1 MSMPEQAEDRRR
13 TIAARLDHLFQEI
26 HPAGRGPF
34 SYHEVAQA
42 IRDQAGPDGPT
53 VSHGTLQQIRTGAKT
68 NPTVKTLEAV
78 AAFFGVPVG
87 YFLDDTVAERVDAR
101 VRELK
106 SGAGTGGRGSGADP
120 AETAGGSAASA
131 ASSPAARPA
140 PAASPTPSPT
150 QAPTPA
156 DELADVLAD
165 SDIRAVAFRL
175 AGLSPRALKGLRAIV
190 DQVRAVEG
198 LPEVGRT
205 KRGRGRGH

>member
-1 MSMPEQAEDRRR
+1 MPEQAKDPRR
-13 TIAARLDHLFQEI
+13 TIAERLDHLFQEI

-34 SYHEVAQA
+34 SYHEVAHA
-42 IRDQAGPDGPT
+42 IREQAGPDGPT

-106 SGAGTGGRGSGADP
+106 AKATDPGT
-120 AETAGGSAASA
+120 AEPAGGSAIASPATGSRKAPGRASA
-131 ASSPAARPA
+131 AASTPA
-140 PAASPTPSPT
+140 PTPAS
-150 QAPTPA
+150 APA

-190 DQVRAVEG
+190 DQVREVEG

-205 KRGRGRGH
+205 KRGRSRSA

>member
-13 TIAARLDHLFQEI
+13 TIAERLDHLFQEI

-42 IRDQAGPDGPT
+42 IREQAGPDGPT

-87 YFLDDTVAERVDAR
+87 YFLDDTVAERVEAR

-106 SGAGTGGRGSGADP
+106 AGPGSGGRAAGAGA
-120 AETAGGSAASA
+120 AEPAGGSAAS
-131 ASSPAARPA
+131 SARP
-140 PAASPTPSPT
+140 SPTPSPAP
-150 QAPTPA
+150 APTPA

-205 KRGRGRGH
+205 KRGRGRDR

>member
-1 MSMPEQAEDRRR
+1 MPSAEQTPAPRSLAEK
-13 TIAARLDHLFQEI
+13 LDHLFQVI
-26 HPAGRGPF
+26 HPADRGPF

-42 IRDQAGPDGPT
+42 IREQAGPDGPT

-68 NPTVKTLEAV
+68 NPTVKTLEAI
-78 AAFFGVPVG
+78 AAFFGVPAA
-87 YFLDDTVAERVDAR
+87 YFLDDTVADRVDVR
-101 VRELK
+101 LRELK
-106 SGAGTGGRGSGADP
+106 AA
-120 AETAGGSAASA
+120 AENRPVRRAATA
-131 ASSPAARPA
+131 PRR
-140 PAASPTPSPT
+140 
-150 QAPTPA
+150 

-205 KRGRGRGH
+205 KKAS

>member
-1 MSMPEQAEDRRR
+1 MTTGVQPPARRR
-13 TIAARLDHLFQEI
+13 TIAERLDHLFREI

-42 IRDQAGPDGPT
+42 IRERAGEGDPT
-53 VSHGTLQQIRTGAKT
+53 VSHGTLQQIRTGTKT

-78 AAFFGVPVG
+78 AAFFGVPTG

-101 VRELK
+101 LSELK
-106 SGAGTGGRGSGADP
+106 AAAAAGRPPAGTEAGAAAP
-120 AETAGGSAASA
+120 APGDAAGAPPG
-131 ASSPAARPA
+131 A
-140 PAASPTPSPT
+140 PAA
-150 QAPTPA
+150 APAPG

-165 SDIRAVAFRL
+165 SNIRAVAFRL

-198 LPEVGRT
+198 LPDVNRA
-205 KRGRGRGH
+205 KRERRRE

>member
-1 MSMPEQAEDRRR
+1 MTKRGQAPSRS
-13 TIAARLDHLFQEI
+13 IAEKLDHLFREI

-42 IRDQAGPDGPT
+42 IREQAGADGPT

-68 NPTVKTLEAV
+68 NPTVRTLEAI
-78 AAFFGVPVG
+78 AAFFGVPAA

-106 SGAGTGGRGSGADP
+106 AERVAGAPEG
-120 AETAGGSAASA
+120 E
-131 ASSPAARPA
+131 
-140 PAASPTPSPT
+140 
-150 QAPTPA
+150 QA
-156 DELADVLAD
+156 ELAGVLAD
-165 SDIRAVAFRL
+165 RDVRAVAFRL

-198 LPEVGRT
+198 LPEVGR
-205 KRGRGRGH
+205 RGSRR